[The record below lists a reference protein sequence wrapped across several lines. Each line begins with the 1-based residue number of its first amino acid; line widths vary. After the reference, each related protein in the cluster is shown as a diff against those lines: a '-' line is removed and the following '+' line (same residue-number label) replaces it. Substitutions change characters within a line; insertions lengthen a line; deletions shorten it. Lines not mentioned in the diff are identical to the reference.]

1 MARREEGRITLPD
14 GGSMAYT
21 VVLPEGS
28 PPAEGWP
35 GVVVLYEFLGLAPEI
50 LAVGD
55 RFAERGWAAFIP
67 DYLSA
72 GRRLGCL
79 VRAGQEV
86 RSGRQGP
93 LTATLAASARACA
106 DRPDVD
112 GARMAVIG
120 FCIGGGL
127 ALLLGTVEDLGLRA
141 VSANYGDVPRQEV
154 LATSPPVV
162 ASYGGRDL
170 LFRGKADVLRR
181 RLDACGVANDVE
193 VYPEAG
199 HSFMTEGRHP
209 VLAAISL
216 PMRLGH
222 VPEAA
227 EDAWKRVFAWLD
239 RYAG

>member
-1 MARREEGRITLPD
+1 MARREEGRYVGL
-14 GGSMAYT
+14 AYT
-21 VVLPEGS
+21 AVLPEGT

-35 GVVVLYEFLGLAPEI
+35 GVVVLHELLGVAPEI
-50 LAVGD
+50 LAVGE
-55 RFAERGWAAFIP
+55 RFAERGWAAVIP

-72 GRRLGCL
+72 GHRIGCL

-86 RSGRQGP
+86 RSGRPGA
-93 LTATLAASARACA
+93 LTETLSAAARAFGE
-106 DRPDVD
+106 RPDVD
-112 GARMAVIG
+112 GSRMAVIG
-120 FCIGGGL
+120 FCIGGSL
-127 ALLLGTVEDLGLRA
+127 ALLLGTVEELGLRA
-141 VSANYGDVPRQEV
+141 VSANYGEVPRQEV
-154 LATSPPVV
+154 LSTSPPVV

-170 LFRGKADVLRR
+170 VFRGKADVLRR
-181 RLDACGVANDVE
+181 RLDACGVASDVE

-209 VLAAISL
+209 VLSVLAL
-216 PMRLGH
+216 PLRLGY